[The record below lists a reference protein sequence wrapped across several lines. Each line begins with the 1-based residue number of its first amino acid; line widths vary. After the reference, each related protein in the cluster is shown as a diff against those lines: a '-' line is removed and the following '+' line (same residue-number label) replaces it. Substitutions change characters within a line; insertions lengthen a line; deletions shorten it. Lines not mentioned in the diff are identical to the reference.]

1 MCCAVYRNHISFMC
15 KFKRKFPPECRAIS
29 RRCTLRYTFCTS
41 RNMRNGKSE
50 QMCSVRYR
58 VCTVIFAKRLFRI
71 GIIYPDVYTI
81 NILCGSDRFSTV
93 HLRSGSGG
101 SLISRPTK
109 LIISLNRYQKCSI
122 SAGPGFFRVS
132 FPRSLTFQIPRI
144 RWSIQSTH
152 ISSHPFSSICVL

>member
-29 RRCTLRYTFCTS
+29 RRCTLRYTFCTF
-41 RNMRNGKSE
+41 RNTRNGKSE
-50 QMCSVRYR
+50 RSCSERYM
-58 VCTVIFAKRLFRI
+58 VCTVIFTKQSFRI

-81 NILCGSDRFSTV
+81 NNPLWFGPSFAV
-93 HLRSGSGG
+93 HSRSVSGG
-101 SLISRPTK
+101 LLISRPTK

-132 FPRSLTFQIPRI
+132 FPRSLTYYI
-144 RWSIQSTH
+144 
-152 ISSHPFSSICVL
+152 